1 MAKLKT
7 YDQFLNEKLI
17 DAVKNPI
24 KFTKIKNNAKKFQK
38 AKVAQALNDVDFAK
52 KKAKGKVSMTAKQ
65 KEVLAQANKAKN
77 AALKDQADAIT
88 QRMNDLAT
96 TDGLKK
102 VAALARTK
110 SNLAANKIVLK
121 AADGEEAKQL
131 KIQQTK
137 LSKKAAE
144 QGKALADY
152 EATSSDGKDDNEG
165 EASAKLEKG
174 IKDFQSNMDAAQETK
189 KKAKEALVKLGDKKK
204 EQEKKGTGGEDG
216 EKTMD
221 SIDKEITKQERLV
234 TGADEDYAEL
244 KKKRDGL
251 KDKLASLTSES
262 FEYVA
267 ESISQKFT
275 RLRSN
280 L

>member
-1 MAKLKT
+1 MGKLKT
-7 YDQFLNEKLI
+7 YDQFVNEKLI
-17 DAVKNPI
+17 DAIKNPI

-131 KIQQTK
+131 KIKQTA

-152 EATSSDGKDDNEG
+152 EDTSSDGKDDNEG

-216 EKTMD
+216 EKAMD
-221 SIDKEITKQERLV
+221 KINKEITKQERLI

-267 ESISQKFT
+267 ESVSQKFA

>member
-102 VAALARTK
+102 VAGLARTK

-251 KDKLASLTSES
+251 KDKLAELTAES

-267 ESISQKFT
+267 ESVSQKFT
-275 RLRSN
+275 RLRN
-280 L
+280 EM

>member
-1 MAKLKT
+1 MSKLKT
-7 YDQFLNEKLI
+7 YSEFINETLI

-24 KFTKIKNNAKKFQK
+24 KWKKIKNNAKAYQK

-102 VAALARTK
+102 VAALAKTK

-131 KIQQTK
+131 KIKQTA
-137 LSKKAAE
+137 LSQKAAE
-144 QGKALADY
+144 QGQALADY
-152 EATSSDGKDDNEG
+152 EENSSDSKDDNEG
-165 EASAKLEKG
+165 EAAAKLERG

-216 EKTMD
+216 EKAMD
-221 SIDKEITKQERLV
+221 KINKEITKQERLV

-251 KDKLASLTSES
+251 KDKLAELTSES
-262 FEYVA
+262 FDYVT
-267 ESISQKFT
+267 ESISQKFA

>member
-1 MAKLKT
+1 MGKLKT

-38 AKVAQALNDVDFAK
+38 AKVAQSLNDVDFAK

-102 VAALARTK
+102 VAGLARTK

-267 ESISQKFT
+267 ESISQKFA

>member
-38 AKVAQALNDVDFAK
+38 AKVAQSLNDVDFAK

-267 ESISQKFT
+267 ESISQKFA